1 MAARNDLRFRKVT
14 TTTIVIQFAATS
26 IMSFHLLLYSGLSH
40 SRPTVSFPLLLE
52 NFVVQCKLES
62 AGEVE
67 SCKRCNCKKS
77 KCLKLIS
84 PIGASSRFSIF
95 RPVNGL
101 LLCPSSFFSG
111 ESAMGSFDKALI
123 AYIVPGCGMAKDE
136 LFDMLDVKSHLSQSH
151 ETWKQEI
158 ARSQSQVDMRQRVDD
173 LVEETTRQKERD
185 AENEEELSR
194 VLVQIQHVP
203 SAVITKF
210 VMLCTKNQVL
220 VQMQHVP
227 SSVNALKFYANVQPN
242 IRCKWLVYFYL
253 LRVYM
258 IASTVVFII

>member
-1 MAARNDLRFRKVT
+1 
-14 TTTIVIQFAATS
+14 
-26 IMSFHLLLYSGLSH
+26 
-40 SRPTVSFPLLLE
+40 
-52 NFVVQCKLES
+52 
-62 AGEVE
+62 
-67 SCKRCNCKKS
+67 
-77 KCLKLIS
+77 
-84 PIGASSRFSIF
+84 
-95 RPVNGL
+95 
-101 LLCPSSFFSG
+101 
-111 ESAMGSFDKALI
+111 
-123 AYIVPGCGMAKDE
+123 
-136 LFDMLDVKSHLSQSH
+136 
-151 ETWKQEI
+151 
-158 ARSQSQVDMRQRVDD
+158 MRQRVDD